1 MKVLVGPNHVGLEN
15 AIPDLR
21 EKFPQFQ
28 FEKCSDR
35 QELANK
41 IVDADVYFGWLDKDA
56 FFAAEELKWI
66 QAPSS
71 GMNHY
76 LTIPGLKDSDV
87 LLTSA
92 SGTHA
97 ACLAESAL
105 GMIFS
110 FTRGIR
116 LSILAQSEKNWSAWE
131 IRSQLSELTD
141 STMGI
146 IGFGATGRA
155 LAKRASAFDMRVV
168 AVDLYP
174 MDKPEF
180 VEELWG
186 IDQLHYLLRMSD
198 YVVVMV
204 PYTEQTKKMIGMHE
218 LELMKSSSML
228 VGMSRGGIIDQR
240 ALADALNKGWISA
253 AALDVFDSE
262 PLPADS
268 ELWQL
273 QNLLITPHI
282 AGGTQHEA
290 LYVIQIFEE
299 NLLRFIKG
307 NCNLRNLVDKQ
318 LGF

>member
-1 MKVLVGPNHVGLEN
+1 MT
-15 AIPDLR
+15 
-21 EKFPQFQ
+21 
-28 FEKCSDR
+28 
-35 QELANK
+35 
-41 IVDADVYFGWLDKDA
+41 
-56 FFAAEELKWI
+56 I
-66 QAPSS
+66 QD
-71 GMNHY
+71 
-76 LTIPGLKDSDV
+76 LKDSDV

-97 ACLAESAL
+97 SCVAESAL

-116 LSILAQSEKNWSAWE
+116 RSISAQSEKNWCARE

-186 IDQLHYLLRMSD
+186 LDQLHYLLRISD

-204 PYTEQTKKMIGMHE
+204 PYTEQTKKMIGVHE
-218 LELMKSSSML
+218 LELMKPSAML

-240 ALADALNKGWISA
+240 ALADALNKRVISV

-262 PLPADS
+262 PLPEDS

-273 QNLLITPHI
+273 QDLLITPHI

-290 LYVIQIFEE
+290 VYVIQIFEE
-299 NLLRFIKG
+299 NLSQFIKG
-307 NCNLRNLVDKQ
+307 NYNLRNLVDKQ